1 MSHHCLHLVVRA
13 MMTERHG
20 PVIIVDA
27 PREIETNITELV
39 KLVPPIKLS
48 QPAPEDNEPELAHF
62 TPWQKHPPPS
72 VHLAIRQEHGTYG

>member
-27 PREIETNITELV
+27 PRNIETNITELV
-39 KLVPPIKLS
+39 KLIHPIKLS
-48 QPAPEDNEPELAHF
+48 QPAPEDIEPEPAHF
-62 TPWQKHPPPS
+62 TPWMDYFPIPLPKV
-72 VHLAIRQEHGTYG
+72 VHQEPGNYG